1 MSVRRTTERWSAQH
15 SHPPGRALHPETH
28 GAAHA
33 HPLESRVRKRVA
45 GGPGKVAGS
54 GTGPSLRA
62 PTPHR
67 FAAGFGIV

>member
-33 HPLESRVRKRVA
+33 HPHSASAKRVA
-45 GGPGKVAGS
+45 AVLASAGS
-54 GTGPSLRA
+54 GIAPSFRA

-67 FAAGFGIV
+67 FGAGFGIV